1 MCEHFNYYYYAFFT
15 SSANTCSKYAARQD
29 PMGLP
34 RAAASF
40 PYRCMSCLQAKPAIE
55 MALYD
60 QDRVSGTNTDE
71 AKQDEDLLTLGGE
84 GGHGAAD
91 CLLELLLLG
100 TCCYPCS

>member
-1 MCEHFNYYYYAFFT
+1 
-15 SSANTCSKYAARQD
+15 
-29 PMGLP
+29 MGLP

-84 GGHGAAD
+84 GRHGAAD
-91 CLLELLLLG
+91 CLLELHLPG
-100 TCCYPCS
+100 ACCSHPLEIEIERPWRLRDWRMIETRADEKV